1 MSARDHTGEA
11 AWALRLQELDFTR
24 RVHLHIVV
32 DMVIQR
38 PTKNATQ
45 PAHSIVGGFVL
56 ICSTVAQD
64 NHRSRLEVLQWVVA
78 EYLGVDDASAI
89 YGRSDF
95 CIPRGVTVEQKTKV
109 VAQFVAT
116 HPADL
121 HRPFIVVA
129 LAALRDAWPCQV

>member
-78 EYLGVDDASAI
+78 EYLGVDDAS
-89 YGRSDF
+89 DF